1 VLYYGVSYKRIK
13 ETKRLNI
20 AMEAALMKINYS
32 SYLFIIPLHSISLCI
47 IGTTLKFIAIVN
59 GLYNVLRYILM

>member
-1 VLYYGVSYKRIK
+1 
-13 ETKRLNI
+13 
-20 AMEAALMKINYS
+20 MEAALMKINYS